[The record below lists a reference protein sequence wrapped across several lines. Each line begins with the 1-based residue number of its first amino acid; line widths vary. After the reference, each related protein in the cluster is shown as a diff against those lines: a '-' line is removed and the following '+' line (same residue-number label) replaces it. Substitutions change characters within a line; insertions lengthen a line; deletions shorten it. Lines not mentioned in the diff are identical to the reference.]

1 MTVRQAIHEFI
12 AALELTQSEQ
22 DDASRQHTYLRES
35 LSKKLTLHP
44 DHGTFI
50 SGSYARSTAIRPL
63 NDIDVFCVML
73 PGPKCDPSRDPP
85 SKGLDVVQEALEA
98 IYPKKDVRRQ
108 NRSVNIAFTG
118 TGIAYD
124 VVPAFVDAS
133 SRDLVY
139 LIPDIRTQRWIRSNP
154 RIHKERSV
162 EANARAEGELKPL
175 TKGAKH
181 WNRRQPEAVQ
191 LRSFHLEV
199 MAWSVIVQKPTDRLS
214 GLITLF
220 DGLASRVYL
229 RTPEP
234 AGLGP
239 DLDEDLSMADRQA
252 ASGRLKSAA
261 DELRRAQLLA
271 EDGKTEAAHH
281 VLYQLFGDPYPE
293 KGQAES
299 TPSRGGP
306 SIIFPAPD
314 APNKRYG

>member
-1 MTVRQAIHEFI
+1 MTIRQAIHDFI
-12 AALELTQSEQ
+12 RLLELTPGEQ
-22 DDASRQHTYLRES
+22 DDASRQHTYLREN
-35 LSKKLTLHP
+35 LSKKLDLHP
-44 DHGTFI
+44 EHGTFL
-50 SGSYARSTAIRPL
+50 SGSYSRRTAIRPL

-73 PGPKCDPSRDPP
+73 AGSKCDPAGDPP

-108 NRSVNIAFTG
+108 NRSVNIAFTV

-124 VVPAFVDAS
+124 VVPAFVDESAD
-133 SRDLVY
+133 DLVY
-139 LIPDIRTQRWIRSNP
+139 LIPDIRAWRWIHSNP

-162 EANARAEGELKPL
+162 GANERAEGELKPL

-181 WNRRQPEAVQ
+181 WNRRQPEAAQ

-199 MAWSVIVQKPTDRLS
+199 MAWRVIVQKPEDRLS

-220 DGLASRVYL
+220 DGLAGQVHA

-239 DLDEDLSMADRQA
+239 DLDEDLSPAERQA
-252 ASGRLKSAA
+252 ASERLMGAA
-261 DELRRAQLLA
+261 DELRRAQRLA
-271 EDGKTEAAHH
+271 TDGKTEAAHH

-293 KGQAES
+293 KGQAEP